1 MKNTK
6 HTIIDVQKKYIAN
19 LEKQVADLE
28 KTLENTITP
37 DETTKKLFNLLDQLM
52 FVAIGGSALC
62 DPNDRKGNDLYE
74 GVRQGMAQIFNKKIK
89 TRFPILFKRA
99 VEFYMLKAR
108 RRI

>member
-52 FVAIGGSALC
+52 FVAIGKNQVVNTPTLVVLC
-62 DPNDRKGNDLYE
+62 CGKLPLFAVKWP
-74 GVRQGMAQIFNKKIK
+74 IFGPFFWLQKY
-89 TRFPILFKRA
+89 PIN
-99 VEFYMLKAR
+99 
-108 RRI
+108 ISH